1 MKIHPEYKPELVTHP
16 IVEKCQHPM
25 LFTADAAVV
34 ATDGSMLVVVPVE
47 VESGDVSGPL
57 QARVFEEAHDLDGVA
72 ESVSVK
78 AGDFRVS
85 VDDDVSFRRVQL
97 PIDCKFPD
105 WKAVLPTFKRGDSG
119 TVSVALDSKKLDAI
133 HEALRRFGNYGVV
146 LTFKVDGTEAALE
159 PILVNLNNA
168 EHIDAEER
176 QPAGLL
182 MPCRIERAREEESPA
197 LPQTSEAT
205 R

>member
-25 LFTADAAVV
+25 LFTEHSAVV

-47 VESGDVSGPL
+47 VEPGDISGPL
-57 QARVFEEAHDLDGVA
+57 QARAFEEARDLDSVA

-78 AGDFRVS
+78 AGNGRVT
-85 VDDDVSFRRVQL
+85 VDDDASFRRAQL
-97 PIDCKFPD
+97 PAECKFPD
-105 WKAVLPTFKRGDSG
+105 WKAVLPTFKRGDAG

-133 HEALRRFGNYGVV
+133 HEALRCGGNYGVV

-159 PILVNLNNA
+159 PILVKLNNV
-168 EHIDAEER
+168 EHVDAEER
-176 QPAGLL
+176 QPTGLL
-182 MPCRIERAREEESPA
+182 MPCRIERAREEAAPA
-197 LPQTSEAT
+197 LPQTTEAT